1 MYQIK
6 INGMNYRFN
15 KVMRNKLEKNK
26 CVMCGTDFKGKGSV
40 CSQECEI
47 KITELY
53 NTKKDDDGY
62 HRIKK

>member
-1 MYQIK
+1 MEK
-6 INGMNYRFN
+6 
-15 KVMRNKLEKNK
+15 KLEKNK

>member
-1 MYQIK
+1 ME
-6 INGMNYRFN
+6 
-15 KVMRNKLEKNK
+15 NKLEKNK

-53 NTKKDDDGY
+53 NPKKYNDGY

>member
-1 MYQIK
+1 MGRPTFLKNMGNK
-6 INGMNYRFN
+6 I
-15 KVMRNKLEKNK
+15 EKNK

-53 NTKKDDDGY
+53 YNKKDNDGY